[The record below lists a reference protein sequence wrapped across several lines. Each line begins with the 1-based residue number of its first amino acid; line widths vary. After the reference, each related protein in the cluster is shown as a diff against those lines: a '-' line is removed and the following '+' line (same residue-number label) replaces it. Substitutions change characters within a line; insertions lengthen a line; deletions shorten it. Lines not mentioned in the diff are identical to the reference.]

1 MDEIKI
7 ICKNKK
13 ARHNYFIEDSME
25 AGLVLRGPEVKSLRA
40 GKANLSDSYATV
52 ERGEVWIINCHISPY
67 DPAYH
72 LNSNPLRKRKLLLHK
87 KEINRL
93 IGKSQEQG
101 WNIIPLKLYFKG
113 GKVKVEIALAKGK
126 QMHDK
131 RATIKERQAKRE
143 IDQAMKSNN
152 R

>member
-1 MDEIKI
+1 MSEVNI
-7 ICKNKK
+7 ICQNKK
-13 ARHNYFIEDSME
+13 ARHDYFIEESME
-25 AGLVLRGPEVKSLRA
+25 AGIVLRGPEVKSLRA
-40 GKANLSDSYATV
+40 GKANLSDSYASV

-93 IGKSQEQG
+93 TGKFQEQG
-101 WNIIPLKLYFKG
+101 WNIIPLKLYFKD
-113 GKVKVEIALAKGK
+113 GKVKVEISLAKSKK
-126 QMHDK
+126 QHDK
-131 RATIKERQAKRE
+131 RESIKERQAKRE
-143 IDQAMKSNN
+143 IDQAMKNS

>member
-1 MDEIKI
+1 MSEVNI
-7 ICKNKK
+7 ICQNKK
-13 ARHNYFIEDSME
+13 ARHDYFIEESME
-25 AGLVLRGPEVKSLRA
+25 AGIVLRGPEVKSLRA
-40 GKANLSDSYATV
+40 GKANLSDSYASV

-93 IGKSQEQG
+93 TGKFQEQG
-101 WNIIPLKLYFKG
+101 WNIIPLKLYFKD
-113 GKVKVEIALAKGK
+113 GKVKVEISLAKSKK
-126 QMHDK
+126 QHDK
-131 RATIKERQAKRE
+131 RETIKARQAKRE
-143 IDQAMKSNN
+143 IDQAMKNN

>member
-1 MDEIKI
+1 
-7 ICKNKK
+7 
-13 ARHNYFIEDSME
+13 ME
-25 AGLVLRGPEVKSLRA
+25 AGIVLRGPEVKSLRA

-67 DPAYH
+67 DPAH
-72 LNSNPLRKRKLLLHK
+72 QFNCNPLRKRKLLFHK

-101 WNIIPLKLYFKG
+101 WNLIPLKLYFKS
-113 GKVKVEIALAKGK
+113 GKIKVELALAKGK
-126 QMHDK
+126 KLHDK
-131 RATIKERQAKRE
+131 RETLKARQAKRE
-143 IDQAMKSNN
+143 IDQAMKNNN

>member
-1 MDEIKI
+1 MSEVNI
-7 ICKNKK
+7 ICQNKK
-13 ARHNYFIEDSME
+13 ARHDYFIEESME
-25 AGLVLRGPEVKSLRA
+25 AGIVLRGPEVKSLRA
-40 GKANLSDSYATV
+40 GKANLSDSYASV

-93 IGKSQEQG
+93 TGKFQEQG
-101 WNIIPLKLYFKG
+101 WNIIPLKLYFKD
-113 GKVKVEIALAKGK
+113 GKVKVEISLAKSKK
-126 QMHDK
+126 QHDK
-131 RATIKERQAKRE
+131 REAIKERQAKRE
-143 IDQAMKSNN
+143 IDQAMKNS